1 MKLRQTK
8 EYYAI
13 LEAASGITMLLMSA
27 FIMWTGTQSPGNSPP
42 LFWAAIFIIFGI
54 FQIASLYFKEDLVML
69 RIVTAWI
76 AGTTFFWIAY
86 MNLYTILVVP
96 MITIGAANFI
106 SFIDMC
112 DRVTFSKHIEF
123 VDRK

>member
-13 LEAASGITMLLMSA
+13 LEAASGITMLLMSF

-42 LFWAAIFIIFGI
+42 TFWAAIFIIFGV
-54 FQIASLYFKEDLVML
+54 FQLAALYFRDDLVML
-69 RIVTAWI
+69 RIVTSWI